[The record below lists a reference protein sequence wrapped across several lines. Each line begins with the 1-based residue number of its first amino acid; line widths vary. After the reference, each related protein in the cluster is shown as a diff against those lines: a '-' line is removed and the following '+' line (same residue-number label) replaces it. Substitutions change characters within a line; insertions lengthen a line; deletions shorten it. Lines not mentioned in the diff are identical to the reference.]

1 LLHLEHIIANAV
13 KQSTVSLGTGASLS
27 LYTVIIT
34 SFCTSS
40 RNAPLPPS
48 HSSQQLSHQVQRQ
61 PLLIGSRSAEKAVA
75 EVESLLPG
83 AASDVKDLEYALSAA
98 AWNALMLLHSTMIEV
113 SSSHSGSSSDGSIQ
127 STSSSS
133 NSNSDDGTSHNDT
146 SDDSNTGN
154 KIGECFD
161 AAFGVTAAIAD
172 RTSNAAEAVAF
183 AEAQPEYGPSDFISA
198 AWKSM
203 VNLIHYFSPTQ

>member
-1 LLHLEHIIANAV
+1 MLHYRSTLLI
-13 KQSTVSLGTGASLS
+13 SPASAP
-27 LYTVIIT
+27 
-34 SFCTSS
+34 FHP
-40 RNAPLPPS
+40 RNAPLPSS

-61 PLLIGSRSAEKAVA
+61 PLLKRSRSAEEAVA
-75 EVESLLPG
+75 EVESVLPG
-83 AASDVKDLEYALSAA
+83 NASDVKDLEYALSAA

-113 SSSHSGSSSDGSIQ
+113 SSSSSSSSDCSIQ
-127 STSSSS
+127 STGSRS

-154 KIGECFD
+154 KIGGCVE

-172 RTSNAAEAVAF
+172 STSNDAKAVAF
-183 AEAQPEYGPSDFISA
+183 AEAPPEHGPSDFISA

-203 VNLIHYFSPTQ
+203 VNLMHYFSPTQ

>member
-1 LLHLEHIIANAV
+1 LLYLEHIIANAV
-13 KQSTVSLGTGASLS
+13 EQSTVSLGTGASLS

-34 SFCTSS
+34 SFCTIS

-61 PLLIGSRSAEKAVA
+61 PLLKHSRSAEEPVA
-75 EVESLLPG
+75 EVESVLPG
-83 AASDVKDLEYALSAA
+83 DASDVKELEYALSAA

-113 SSSHSGSSSDGSIQ
+113 SSSSSSSSDCSIQ
-127 STSSSS
+127 STGSSS

-146 SDDSNTGN
+146 SDDSNTRN
-154 KIGECFD
+154 KIGGRVE
-161 AAFGVTAAIAD
+161 AALGATAAIPD
-172 RTSNAAEAVAF
+172 STSSAAEAVAF

-198 AWKSM
+198 AWRSM